1 MLDIRFIRENT
12 DKVQQAAKDKGYDV
26 SIAELLQLDDER
38 RSLQQQVDELRER
51 RNANAGKM
59 TRLSGRQNGQEGGK
73 PEQVL
78 IDEGK
83 QIKIELAERE
93 GYLTNTDTQFT
104 DLLKKVPN
112 MPWSDVPVGASEAEN
127 VEVKVVG
134 DKPEFDFEPKN
145 HYELAE
151 AKGWL
156 DKERAAKVAGARFAY
171 VMGDLVKLQLAIE
184 QFVIDVLT
192 NEDMLKK
199 IADEAGL
206 SVSTRPFTPVL
217 PPLMIRTEPYDQMDR
232 LEPRDDRY
240 KIEGEELW
248 LQGSAEHVLG
258 SMHAGEVFEA
268 GQLPVRYLGL
278 ATSFRKEAGTYGKDM
293 EGLIRMHQFDKLE
306 MESFTT
312 EADGYNEHLFF
323 IAIQEYLLQQLGLP
337 YHVLMKCT
345 ADIGKPNAR
354 GVDMEVWLP
363 GQGKY
368 RETHTAD
375 YMTDYQARRLNT
387 RVRKLAMIG
396 QAPLGQNSV
405 LELIH
410 TNDATAFALGRAM
423 VAIIENYQTADG
435 DVRVPEVLRPYL
447 AGREII

>member
-1 MLDIRFIRENT
+1 MLDIKFIRENA
-12 DKVQQAAKDKGYDV
+12 DRVQEAATQKGYQV
-26 SIAELLQLDDER
+26 NIAKLIQLDNSR
-38 RSLQQQVDELRER
+38 RELQQQVEALRAR
-51 RNANAGKM
+51 RNEISAQMK
-59 TRLSGRQNGQEGGK
+59 SGK
-73 PEQVL
+73 PEQSL
-78 IDEGK
+78 IDAGK
-83 QIKIELAERE
+83 QIKLELAERE
-93 GYLTNTDTQFT
+93 GCLNGVEVESTE
-104 DLLKKVPN
+104 LLKQVPN
-112 MPWSDVPVGASEAEN
+112 MPHGDVPVGASEDEN

-134 DKPEFDFEPKN
+134 EKPQFSFEPKN
-145 HYELAE
+145 HYEIAE
-151 AKGWL
+151 ARGWL
-156 DKERAAKVAGARFAY
+156 DKERAAKVSGARFAY
-171 VMGDLVKLQLAIE
+171 VMGDLVLLQQAII
-184 QFVIDVLT
+184 QFVMNSLT
-192 NEDMLKK
+192 NQEVIQK
-199 IADEAGL
+199 IAAEAGL
-206 SVSTRPFTPVL
+206 SVSTKPFVPVL

-258 SMHAGEVFEA
+258 SMHAGEIFSA
-268 GQLPVRYLGL
+268 DQLPLRYLGF

-306 MESFTT
+306 MESFT
-312 EADGYNEHLFF
+312 EAKDSYSEHLLFV
-323 IAIQEYLLQQLGLP
+323 AIQEYLLQQLKLP

-375 YMTDYQARRLNT
+375 YMTDYQARRLQT
-387 RVRKLAMIG
+387 RVRTQDG
-396 QAPLGQNSV
+396 

-423 VAIIENYQTADG
+423 VAIIENYQNEDG
-435 DVRVPEVLRPYL
+435 TVTIPEVLRTYM
-447 AGREII
+447 GNREVI